1 MYKVNSK
8 TLKTLKMNIIP
19 IRHNVV
25 FKKYNNKFFVEMNKM
40 SLKLFLAYCFTILL
54 NLSAFSQSSDSL
66 ISDIQ
71 LHEDFLP
78 PLNVLIEAAK
88 EHSPLLKQYDAEI
101 SIRAMKNKSLKRNWS
116 KYISLGASMQYGTY
130 DNYALNTYSDGL
142 NTLGAI
148 TTGQQSRYSVG
159 VFVNLPVYSVY
170 NRNNEINIGQKELE
184 QVRFEKK
191 QIVDQLVNLV
201 VEQYSNVL
209 LARKILILRNDN
221 LNSINLQ
228 LAMSEQKFKSGQM
241 KLSELVL
248 IQGIQTKAKID
259 LEKEKNNFYKS
270 LSLLEK
276 TCGIKLNLK

>member
-1 MYKVNSK
+1 
-8 TLKTLKMNIIP
+8 MNIKP
-19 IRHNVV
+19 IQHNVI
-25 FKKYNNKFFVEMNKM
+25 FKNYNNKFIREINKI
-40 SLKLFLAYCFTILL
+40 SLKLFLVCCFTMLF
-54 NLSAFSQSSDSL
+54 NLFAFSQNSDSL
-66 ISDIQ
+66 VSDIL
-71 LHEDFLP
+71 LHKDFLP
-78 PLNVLIEAAK
+78 PLNVLIEEAK

-101 SIRAMKNKSLKRNWS
+101 DIREMKNKSLKRNWS
-116 KYISLGASMQYGTY
+116 KYISLGSSIQYGTY

-159 VFVNLPVYSVY
+159 VFVNLPVYSIY

-191 QIVDQLVNLV
+191 QMIDQLVNLV
-201 VEQYSNVL
+201 VEQYSDVL

-276 TCGIKLNLK
+276 TCGIKLNIK